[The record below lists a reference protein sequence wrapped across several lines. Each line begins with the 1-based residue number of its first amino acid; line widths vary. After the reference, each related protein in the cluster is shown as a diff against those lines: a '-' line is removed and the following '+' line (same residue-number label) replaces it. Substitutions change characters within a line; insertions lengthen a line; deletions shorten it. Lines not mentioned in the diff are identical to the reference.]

1 MLKPVL
7 CNTIPKAISNTV
19 TFHHICAWSILQ
31 LLQLAW
37 LIDGPQSNNKKK
49 RSRQPAAT
57 TLQAPGPLTQSI
69 KEETITLN
77 KHMLHKHTHTHK
89 HTQSNCSSLIM
100 KHVHYMNR
108 KADKQTII
116 HASSLIQRSV
126 HYSHCFGADSVERTS
141 GTKKCLSHWL
151 QKTLSSVR
159 SLVSSRQTWGSLSQC
174 SAWIMRQY
182 GLREWYWGKKNKSHN
197 THCQNS
203 LFFSFF
209 AFVSSFHTL
218 FSDRT
223 AFCILGKDHEHVRFP
238 ASTSHL
244 STVIGTV
251 GWWVAREYTQ
261 NKKKR
266 KKNSGP

>member
-37 LIDGPQSNNKKK
+37 LIDGPQSNNNKK

-116 HASSLIQRSV
+116 HASSLIQWSV

-151 QKTLSSVR
+151 QKTHVMSPIARLIQADV
-159 SLVSSRQTWGSLSQC
+159 GSLSQC

-182 GLREWYWGKKNKSHN
+182 GLREWCWGKKINLTTLTVRILCSF
-197 THCQNS
+197 
-203 LFFSFF
+203 LFLHSCSRFTLYSATEQHF
-209 AFVSSFHTL
+209 AFWVKTMNMYIFLHQPAICRLSSEQ
-218 FSDRT
+218 
-223 AFCILGKDHEHVRFP
+223 LGD
-238 ASTSHL
+238 
-244 STVIGTV
+244 G
-251 GWWVAREYTQ
+251 
-261 NKKKR
+261 
-266 KKNSGP
+266 

>member
-1 MLKPVL
+1 MYHLPSGLKVGCLFLLTKKTNWFVPQGHWCSALLLWNQSKTFGVRNCNTMLKPVL
-7 CNTIPKAISNTV
+7 CNTIPKAMSNTV

-37 LIDGPQSNNKKK
+37 LIDGPQSKKKKK

-69 KEETITLN
+69 KEESITLN

-116 HASSLIQRSV
+116 HASSLIQWSV

-151 QKTLSSVR
+151 QKTLSWVR
-159 SLVSSRQTWGSLSQC
+159 SLVWSRQTWGVSLSLNNEAIRTQGV
-174 SAWIMRQY
+174 M
-182 GLREWYWGKKNKSHN
+182 LRKINL
-197 THCQNS
+197 TT
-203 LFFSFF
+203 LTVRILFSF
-209 AFVSSFHTL
+209 L
-218 FSDRT
+218 FLHS
-223 AFCILGKDHEHVRFP
+223 CPRFTFYS
-238 ASTSHL
+238 ATEQHF
-244 STVIGTV
+244 G
-251 GWWVAREYTQ
+251 
-261 NKKKR
+261 
-266 KKNSGP
+266 

>member
-1 MLKPVL
+1 MYHLPSGLKVGCLFLLTKKTNWFVPQGHWCSALLLWNQSKTFGVRNCNTMLKPVL
-7 CNTIPKAISNTV
+7 CNTIPKAMSNTV
-19 TFHHICAWSILQ
+19 TFHHICTWSILQ

-37 LIDGPQSNNKKK
+37 LIDGPQSKKKKK

-69 KEETITLN
+69 KEESITLN

-116 HASSLIQRSV
+116 HASSLIQWSV

-151 QKTLSSVR
+151 QKTLSWVR
-159 SLVSSRQTWGSLSQC
+159 SLVWSRQTWGVSLRAQP
-174 SAWIMRQY
+174 
-182 GLREWYWGKKNKSHN
+182 E
-197 THCQNS
+197 
-203 LFFSFF
+203 
-209 AFVSSFHTL
+209 
-218 FSDRT
+218 
-223 AFCILGKDHEHVRFP
+223 
-238 ASTSHL
+238 
-244 STVIGTV
+244 
-251 GWWVAREYTQ
+251 
-261 NKKKR
+261 
-266 KKNSGP
+266 